1 MSAQLTEGSFAL
13 AWHVTPPALRATS
26 PALQERLAN
35 MRRHLCRVAAMR
47 DTNTPTTPHRA
58 RKRFGQNFLVDRHY
72 IQRIVDAID
81 PRPEQRIV
89 EIGPGQA
96 ALTRELLAAMDAH
109 CATGQAASLD
119 VVEID
124 RDLVARLAAEFP
136 TERLRVHEADAL
148 EFDFATLAA
157 DAKLR
162 VVGNLPY
169 NISTPILFRLWEFE
183 ERISDMTFMLQ
194 KEVVDRMAASEG
206 SGERGR
212 LSVMLQYRYR
222 IEKCFDVP
230 PGAFRPIP
238 AVDSSIVRLTPLNQ
252 ERLRPKDETL
262 FARIVNDAFSQRRK
276 MLRKSLA
283 AWMTADAW
291 NTISVNPQ
299 ARAEELTCEEFVAIS
314 DWAFADKV

>member
-1 MSAQLTEGSFAL
+1 MQ
-13 AWHVTPPALRATS
+13 
-26 PALQERLAN
+26 
-35 MRRHLCRVAAMR
+35 RHLCRVAAMR
-47 DTNTPTTPHRA
+47 DTNTPTAPHRA

-109 CATGQAASLD
+109 CATGQVASLD

-124 RDLVARLAAEFP
+124 RDLVARLTAEFP
-136 TERLRVHEADAL
+136 SDRLRVHEADAL

-157 DAKLR
+157 DTKLR
-162 VVGNLPY
+162 IVGNLPY
-169 NISTPILFRLWEFE
+169 NISTPILFRLCEFE
-183 ERISDMTFMLQ
+183 DRISDMTFMLQ
-194 KEVVDRMAASEG
+194 KEVVDRMAAREG

-222 IEKCFDVP
+222 VEKCFDVP

-238 AVDSSIVRLTPLNQ
+238 AVDSSIVRLTPLGI
-252 ERLRPKDETL
+252 ERLRPKDEAR
-262 FARIVNDAFSQRRK
+262 FAQIVTAAFTQRRK
-276 MLRKSLA
+276 MIRKSLA
-283 AWMTADAW
+283 AWVNADTWASIGIEP
-291 NTISVNPQ
+291 T
-299 ARAEELTCEEFVAIS
+299 ARAEDLSTAQFVAIS
-314 DWAFADKV
+314 DWREES

>member
-1 MSAQLTEGSFAL
+1 
-13 AWHVTPPALRATS
+13 
-26 PALQERLAN
+26 
-35 MRRHLCRVAAMR
+35 MRRHPPRIAAMR
-47 DTNTPTTPHRA
+47 DTKAPTAPHRA

-124 RDLVARLAAEFP
+124 RDLVARLTAEFP
-136 TERLRVHEADAL
+136 RDRLRVHEADAL

-169 NISTPILFRLWEFE
+169 NISTPILFRLCEFE
-183 ERISDMTFMLQ
+183 DRISDMTFMLQ

-222 IEKCFDVP
+222 VEKCFDVP

-238 AVDSSIVRLTPLNQ
+238 AVDSSIVRLTPLGSK
-252 ERLRPKDETL
+252 RLRPNNETR
-262 FARIVNDAFSQRRK
+262 FAQIVTAAFTQRRK
-276 MLRKSLA
+276 MIRKSLA
-283 AWMTADAW
+283 AWVSADAW
-291 NTISVNPQ
+291 TAIGIEPT
-299 ARAEELTCEEFVAIS
+299 ARAEDLSTAEFVAIS
-314 DWAFADKV
+314 DWREGSSP